1 VPVHRLAAVND
12 NTSEI
17 PTEQADTMT
26 NDTEAHR
33 SAELAAEASAHR
45 PLSVWM
51 SALLGVMAAVVGL
64 LPWLLQ
70 GLRLPL
76 QNLWAVEAAPD
87 EMPIVLLPFSQY
99 ALTTE
104 IGLMVVGAAIAGLAA
119 RLLRSRMHRRGVL
132 AMFLALIVVQL
143 GAIVQTYVVVQG
155 GLQERREATFYL
167 AAVTGVAV
175 LAMLVGIAVFWLIAR
190 APQAG
195 ALIGYA
201 MAAVALAPWLG
212 ELVHPLTNQ
221 QYGAVE
227 DFRRWAASVL
237 RWVPAIL
244 VGLAVGWCGIRSVGR
259 VIAVLVSFGLL
270 WIVPALATAI
280 SYAAGSRVYAS
291 DLHEM
296 ASAGLL
302 VFRQAATL
310 PEIVVPPLALA
321 AVAAVLV
328 GVLLHLLRRRSSRS
342 TVRTSAANS
351 PNWPGSSPYP

>member
-1 VPVHRLAAVND
+1 MDD
-12 NTSEI
+12 NASEI
-17 PTEQADTMT
+17 PAEQPDTMT
-26 NDTEAHR
+26 RAAEVDR
-33 SAELAAEASAHR
+33 SAATAGESSASR
-45 PLSVWM
+45 RLTVWM
-51 SALLGVMAAVVGL
+51 SALLGVGAALVGL

-76 QNLWAVEAAPD
+76 QNLWALETAPD
-87 EMPIVLLPFSQY
+87 EMPFVLLPFSQY

-104 IGLMVVGAAIAGLAA
+104 IGLMVVGAAVAGLLA
-119 RLLRSRMHRRGVL
+119 RLLRSRMPRRGVL
-132 AMFLALIVVQL
+132 VMFLSLIVVQL

-155 GLQERREATFYL
+155 GLQDRSAATFYL

-190 APQAG
+190 APHAG

-212 ELVHPLTNQ
+212 ELAHPLTNQ
-221 QYGAVE
+221 QFGAVG

-270 WIVPALATAI
+270 WIVPALTTAI
-280 SYAAGSRVYAS
+280 SHAAGSRVYAN
-291 DLHEM
+291 DLPEM
-296 ASAGLL
+296 ASAGLGVL
-302 VFRQAATL
+302 RQAATM
-310 PEIVVPPLALA
+310 PEIVVPPLMVAA
-321 AVAAVLV
+321 AVAVLV
-328 GVLLHLLRRRSSRS
+328 SVLMQRRSA
-342 TVRTSAANS
+342 TVR
-351 PNWPGSSPYP
+351 

>member
-1 VPVHRLAAVND
+1 MTGVSEAYGSGALAGDV
-12 NTSEI
+12 
-17 PTEQADTMT
+17 
-26 NDTEAHR
+26 
-33 SAELAAEASAHR
+33 SAGRH
-45 PLSVWM
+45 LSVWM
-51 SALLGVMAAVVGL
+51 SALIGVGGAVVGL

-76 QNLWAVEAAPD
+76 QNLWAVEVAPG
-87 EMPIVLLPFSQY
+87 EMPLVLLPFSQY

-104 IGLMVVGAAIAGLAA
+104 IVLMVVGAAVAGLLA
-119 RLLRSRMHRRGVL
+119 RLLRSRMPRRGVL

-143 GAIVQTYVVVQG
+143 GAIVQTYIVVQG
-155 GLQERREATFYL
+155 GLQDRSAATFYL

-190 APQAG
+190 APRAG
-195 ALIGYA
+195 TLIGFA
-201 MAAVALAPWLG
+201 MAAVALAPWLS
-212 ELVHPLTNQ
+212 ELAHPLLNP

-227 DFRRWAASVL
+227 DFRRWAANML

-244 VGLAVGWCGIRSVGR
+244 LGCAVGWCGIRSVGR

-270 WIVPALATAI
+270 WVVPALATAI

-291 DLHEM
+291 DLQEM
-296 ASAGLL
+296 ASAGFS

-321 AVAAVLV
+321 VVVAVLV
-328 GVLLHLLRRRSSRS
+328 GVLLRLLRRRRG
-342 TVRTSAANS
+342 RSAATLS
-351 PNWPGSSPYP
+351 